1 MYQFMAAD
9 SGLLVKYRFRILE
22 ASMHEFDEEMIAEI
36 RENFEYFDADS
47 NGTIDFQEFV
57 KLITVL
63 PGDMSEEEM
72 QVGFD
77 IVDTD
82 HNGAID
88 FDEFLDWWQEQYK
101 P

>member
-1 MYQFMAAD
+1 MYE
-9 SGLLVKYRFRILE
+9 LEEERIE
-22 ASMHEFDEEMIAEI
+22 EI
-36 RENFEYFDADS
+36 RENFEYFAADS
-47 NGTIDFQEFV
+47 NGTIDYQEFV
-57 KLITVL
+57 KLVTVL

-72 QVGFD
+72 QVGFE

-88 FDEFLDWWQEQYK
+88 FDEFLAWWQEQYT